1 MPSRS
6 PFEDGVGGKE
16 PISSPFDDSNRF
28 QDVEMVPMEEDVKDT
43 NTTVY
48 DEFGDGPYKEEDDM
62 DDDYSME
69 PTPIVGRSDN
79 GQFNDDNRVLMFGPD
94 DLERRAQPGKNRE
107 SKSGDQIKR
116 LRWGTQRR
124 RKSFKRYDIGRSK
137 TLKWAKKNIQDPL
150 EELIGN
156 ENEATDETG
165 MRNKADELR
174 NIYFNQP
181 LPQDML
187 DEDNKPLANYPRNKI
202 RTTKY
207 TPLTF
212 LPKNILLQFHN
223 FANIYFLILIIL
235 GAFQIFGVTNP
246 GFSAVPLIVIIII
259 TAIKDGIEDSRRTV
273 LDLEVNNT
281 KTHVLT
287 GVENYNVSADDI
299 SLWRRFKKANSRII
313 ASFVQVC
320 RETLTKKGR
329 LEKAQRKRQMA
340 NHKKNLNRKFR
351 NSLNSYRSNRM
362 SRDVRP
368 SMDFR
373 PSMDINGYQQ
383 NEDTLINKTLPTDME
398 WRFSKDYW
406 KNVKVGDIVRIHNNE
421 EIPADIILLSTSDS
435 DGACYVETKNLDG
448 ETNLKVRQSMKCTS
462 DIRSS
467 IDIARTRFWIESEG
481 PHANLYSYQGN
492 FRWNSLEDNQLK
504 NEPVNINN
512 LLLRGC
518 TLRNTKWAMGV
529 VAFTGDDTKIMLN
542 AGDRKSVV

>member
-137 TLKWAKKNIQDPL
+137 TLKWAKKNIQDPI

-235 GAFQIFGVTNP
+235 GAFQIFGVTKI
-246 GFSAVPLIVIIII
+246 GRA
-259 TAIKDGIEDSRRTV
+259 
-273 LDLEVNNT
+273 
-281 KTHVLT
+281 HV
-287 GVENYNVSADDI
+287 
-299 SLWRRFKKANSRII
+299 
-313 ASFVQVC
+313 
-320 RETLTKKGR
+320 
-329 LEKAQRKRQMA
+329 
-340 NHKKNLNRKFR
+340 
-351 NSLNSYRSNRM
+351 
-362 SRDVRP
+362 
-368 SMDFR
+368 
-373 PSMDINGYQQ
+373 
-383 NEDTLINKTLPTDME
+383 
-398 WRFSKDYW
+398 
-406 KNVKVGDIVRIHNNE
+406 
-421 EIPADIILLSTSDS
+421 
-435 DGACYVETKNLDG
+435 
-448 ETNLKVRQSMKCTS
+448 
-462 DIRSS
+462 
-467 IDIARTRFWIESEG
+467 
-481 PHANLYSYQGN
+481 
-492 FRWNSLEDNQLK
+492 
-504 NEPVNINN
+504 
-512 LLLRGC
+512 
-518 TLRNTKWAMGV
+518 
-529 VAFTGDDTKIMLN
+529 
-542 AGDRKSVV
+542 